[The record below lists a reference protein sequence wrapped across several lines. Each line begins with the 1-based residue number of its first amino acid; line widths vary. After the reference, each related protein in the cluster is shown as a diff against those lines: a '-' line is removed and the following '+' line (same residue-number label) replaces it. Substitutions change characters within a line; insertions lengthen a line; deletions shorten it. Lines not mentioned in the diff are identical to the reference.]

1 MDFKSWDLVKMFTD
15 MMSEGFIVID
25 SQGKIQVYNQKAKE
39 IFGISNTSGIKHKEG
54 KLEPGDIVIIGDNSL
69 GQDDGNLTGDSLKV
83 IGIKN
88 TNIKEG
94 DSIIAI
100 GTYKR
105 KGSFEP
111 ILKHLKNGHNEG
123 LLEVETKIKGISIK
137 TKIDFVNKIISI
149 VVDNIE
155 YKMTYINA
163 IGHMVVLD
171 GKTMEMKFYQSY
183 GYTARGE
190 SVNELLKGRK
200 YRAKGEGTESLDVI
214 GKDIF
219 EIHKSNYMIKQ
230 FYNVARG
237 ENITYTDKFEEIN
250 GYPTMCTLLPVEID
264 GKRVGAALKVEDISQ
279 IKKVIAERDQAIREL
294 EEAQSKLL
302 NEKAFNKA
310 FPSFIGFSQQIEN
323 VKRLALKAS
332 KINSNILILGESGT
346 GKSILAKAIHE
357 NSKYKDKPFVH
368 VNCGAIPETLLESE
382 LFGYEKGAFTGARS
396 EGKKGLFELAD
407 GGTLFLDEI
416 AEIPL
421 SLQAKLLEA
430 IQEKSFYRVGG
441 TQKVTVNIRIIAAT
455 NKNLE
460 KEMQEGRFRED
471 LYYRINV
478 FPIWIPPLRERKQ
491 DIISLVDYLLPKI
504 CKELGCKPKRI
515 SAEAM
520 NLLLSYDWPGNIREL
535 ENVLE
540 RAVNLTE
547 GNNILSKHIQ
557 IPNKKSQDG
566 YKEIAIK
573 DLKTYLEEQE
583 KKAII
588 DTLNFYNGDKKRT
601 MEALNIS
608 KTTFYEKL
616 KKYGIK

>member
-1 MDFKSWDLVKMFTD
+1 MDFKSENFVKMFTD

-25 SQGKIQVYNQKAKE
+25 SEGRIQVYNRKAKE

-54 KLEPGDIVIIGDNSL
+54 KLEAGDIVIIGDNAL
-69 GQDDGNLTGDSLKV
+69 GQDDGNLTGKSLKT
-83 IGIKN
+83 IGIN
-88 TNIKEG
+88 NSNIKEG
-94 DSIIAI
+94 DSIVAI
-100 GTYKR
+100 GTYKK
-105 KGSFEP
+105 KGDFEP
-111 ILKHLKNGHNEG
+111 ILKHLKKGHNEE
-123 LLEVETKIKGISIK
+123 LLEVEAKIKGSHVK
-137 TKIDFVNKIISI
+137 AKIDFINKAISI
-149 VVDNIE
+149 IVNDKE
-155 YKMTYINA
+155 YKMNYINA
-163 IGHMVVLD
+163 IGHMVILD

-190 SVNELLKGRK
+190 SVNELLSGKE

-219 EIHKSNYMIKQ
+219 EIHKSNYMIQQ
-230 FYNVARG
+230 FYNVACG
-237 ENITYTDKFEEIN
+237 ENITYVDKFEEIN
-250 GYPTMCTLLPVEID
+250 GYPTMCTLLPVEEN
-264 GKRVGAALKVEDISQ
+264 GKRIGAALKVEDISQ
-279 IKKVIAERDQAIREL
+279 IKKIIAERDQAIREL

-302 NEKAFNKA
+302 NERALNKA
-310 FPSFIGFSQQIEN
+310 FPSFIGTSQQIEN

-332 KINSNILILGESGT
+332 KTNSNVLILGESGT

-357 NSKYKDKPFVH
+357 NSRYRNKPFVH

-421 SLQAKLLEA
+421 SLQVKLLEA

-441 TQKVTVNIRIIAAT
+441 TEKIMVNIRIIAAT

-460 KEMQEGRFRED
+460 KEMQRGRFRED

-491 DIISLVDYLLPKI
+491 DIINLVDFLLPRI

-520 NLLLSYDWPGNIREL
+520 NVLLNYDWPGNIREL

-540 RAVNLTE
+540 RAVNLAE

-557 IPNKKSQDG
+557 IDDNKSKDSP
-566 YKEIAIK
+566 KKNK
-573 DLKTYLEEQE
+573 DLKSFLEEQE

-588 DTLNFYNGDKKRT
+588 YALNLCNGDKKKA

-616 KKYGIK
+616 KKYNIK

>member
-1 MDFKSWDLVKMFTD
+1 MDFKSENFVKMFTD

-25 SQGKIQVYNQKAKE
+25 KEGKIQVYNRKAKE
-39 IFGISNTSGIKHKEG
+39 IFGISNISQIKHQSG
-54 KLEPGDIVIIGDNSL
+54 RLRAGDIVIIGDNSI
-69 GQDDGNLTGDSLKV
+69 GQDDGNLTGQSLKV

-88 TNIKEG
+88 TNIEEG

-105 KGSFEP
+105 AGDFEP
-111 ILKHLKNGHNEG
+111 ILKLLKKGHNEEV
-123 LLEVETKIKGISIK
+123 LEVETTIKRVYIKAKIE
-137 TKIDFVNKIISI
+137 FVNKIISI
-149 VVDNIE
+149 QVDNKE

-171 GKTMEMKFYQSY
+171 GKTMEMKFYQTY

-190 SVNELLKGRK
+190 SINDLLKGRE
-200 YRAKGEGTESLDVI
+200 YMAKGAGTESLDVI

-219 EIHKSNYMIKQ
+219 EIHKSDYMIQQ

-237 ENITYTDKFEEIN
+237 ENVTYVDKFEEIN
-250 GYPTMCTLLPVEID
+250 GYPTMCTLLPVEEN
-264 GKRVGAALKVEDISQ
+264 GKRIGAALKVEDISQ
-279 IKKVIAERDQAIREL
+279 IKKIIAERDQAIREL
-294 EEAQSKLL
+294 EEAEYKLL
-302 NEKAFNKA
+302 NEKALNKA
-310 FPSFIGFSQQIEN
+310 FPKFIGNSQQIEN
-323 VKRLALKAS
+323 VKRMALRAS
-332 KINSNILILGESGT
+332 KTNSNILILGESGT

-357 NSKYKDKPFVH
+357 NSKYRDKPFVH

-407 GGTLFLDEI
+407 GGTIFLDEI
-416 AEIPL
+416 GEIPL
-421 SLQAKLLEA
+421 SLQVKLLEA

-441 TQKVTVNIRIIAAT
+441 TERITVNIRIISAT

-460 KEMQEGRFRED
+460 KEMQRGRFRED

-478 FPIWIPPLRERKQ
+478 FPIWIPPLRERRQ
-491 DIISLVDYLLPKI
+491 DIISLVDFLLPKI
-504 CKELGCKPKRI
+504 CNELGCHTKRI

-520 NLLLSYDWPGNIREL
+520 NLLLTYDWPGNIREL

-540 RAVNLTE
+540 RAVNLAE
-547 GNNILSKHIQ
+547 GNNILSKHIN
-557 IPNKKSQDG
+557 IAGRASQDSSR
-566 YKEIAIK
+566 EIK
-573 DLKTYLEEQE
+573 DLKSYLEEQE
-583 KKAII
+583 KKAIAYA
-588 DTLNFYNGDKKRT
+588 LSYFKGDKKKV

-608 KTTFYEKL
+608 KTTLYDKL
-616 KKYGIK
+616 KKYNIK